1 MRQNKLTGNA
11 TLPIAGLRGLLAGF
25 VIIIVLFAIAAFF
38 VSAGKIPENA
48 MRLVVC
54 ICVFTGSLTGSFIAA
69 KGHAQRRFIVGA
81 GLGLAMFIIC
91 FVVSAISRSD
101 KFPQRW
107 HLVLFAI
114 FLVSGAFGGV
124 FAAHSPKRRR

>member
-1 MRQNKLTGNA
+1 MRQNKLSGDA
-11 TLPIAGLRGLLAGF
+11 ALPIAGLRGLLAGF
-25 VIIIVLFAIAAFF
+25 ALIIVLFATATFF
-38 VSAGKIPENA
+38 VSAGKIPESA
-48 MRLVVC
+48 MRLVACV
-54 ICVFTGSLTGSFIAA
+54 CVFTGSLIGSFIAA
-69 KGHAQRRFIVGA
+69 KCHAHRRFIVGA

-107 HLVLFAI
+107 HLILLAI